1 MFPMPTILKDFL
13 LILFFQGVNRLFV
26 LAFDN
31 TNNASKVEKNSQRKY
46 FMTAFMTSQLV
57 IKLGNMMKLE
67 RLQQEKGTTIR
78 C

>member
-1 MFPMPTILKDFL
+1 
-13 LILFFQGVNRLFV
+13 
-26 LAFDN
+26 
-31 TNNASKVEKNSQRKY
+31 
-46 FMTAFMTSQLV
+46 MTAFMTSQLV